1 MGSIREIQKKDGT
14 VSYHAEVRIKKPKK
28 TERATF
34 RTRTLA
40 KKWIQDIESAIRD
53 GRHFRTAE
61 AKRHTVAELIDRF
74 ISEWLPK
81 YEKYEAK
88 QKRLLMWW
96 RGEIGHFLLADL
108 LQAHVVVGRDKL
120 LAGTTYRKTKRSGGT
135 VNRYLAALSKVF
147 TVAVKEWQWLE
158 ENPVSKVS
166 KPSESRG
173 RSRFLSKEEIGPL
186 LESCKR
192 SPSPYLYPIVKIA
205 LLSGMRFGEIANLQW
220 DEVDFEL
227 RQIILHET
235 KNGDTRIV
243 PMTNEMERAFREC
256 QTYSPDRKG
265 YVFPARRRGV
275 NKPVAGIRY
284 AFIKAAQ
291 EAGIEEG
298 FRFHDLRHT
307 ACSHMAMN
315 GASQGE
321 LMEILGHRSPRM
333 TTRYRHYSKKH
344 IANVM
349 ERTQVN
355 LLEEGN
361 DEQSC
366 ETTTS
371 RSV

>member
-1 MGSIREIQKKDGT
+1 MGSIREVPQKNGGF
-14 VSYHAEVRIKKPKK
+14 SYHAEVRIKGSRPQ
-28 TERATF
+28 RASF

-40 KKWIQDIESAIRD
+40 KKWVQDVESAIRD

-96 RGEIGHFLLADL
+96 RREIGHFLLADL
-108 LQAHVVVGRDKL
+108 LPAHVVAGRDKL
-120 LAGTTYRKTKRSGGT
+120 LAGTTYRQTKRSGGT

-158 ENPVSKVS
+158 ENSVSKVS
-166 KPSESRG
+166 KSSESKG

-220 DEVDFEL
+220 ADVDFEL
-227 RQIILHET
+227 HQVILHET

-256 QTYSPDRKG
+256 QTYVSDRKG
-265 YVFPARRRGV
+265 YVFPSQRRGA
-275 NKPVAGIRY
+275 NKPVAGVRY
-284 AFIKAAQ
+284 ALLKATQ
-291 EAGIEEG
+291 EAGIEA

-315 GASQGE
+315 GATQGE
-321 LMEILGHRSPRM
+321 LQEILGHRSSRM
-333 TTRYRHYSKKH
+333 TARYRHYSKKH

-349 ERTQVN
+349 ERTQAN
-355 LLEEGN
+355 LLDEVN
-361 DEQSC
+361 DEKSS
-366 ETTTS
+366 EANKT
-371 RSV
+371 R